1 MVATDVPSF
10 FLRVGGWEAC
20 ADAERTGAL
29 CLSVGER
36 PVTARHLVGGLIR
49 VSASFRAGGGRRVLG
64 AVGVSGGSG
73 AEATVVRVTWITLS

>member
-10 FLRVGGWEAC
+10 FLRVGGWEVC
-20 ADAERTGAL
+20 ADAEWTGGL

-36 PVTARHLVGGLIR
+36 PVTARHLVGGLSR
-49 VSASFRAGGGRRVLG
+49 VSASLRAGGGRRVLG